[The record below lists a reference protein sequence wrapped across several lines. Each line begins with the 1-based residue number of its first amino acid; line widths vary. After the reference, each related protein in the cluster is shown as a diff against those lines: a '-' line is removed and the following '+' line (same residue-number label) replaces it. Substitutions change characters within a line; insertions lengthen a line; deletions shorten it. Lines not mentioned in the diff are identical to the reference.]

1 MRDLAQV
8 RALPRPLAA
17 LAVCLFGLGGCG
29 LFGGNAPSGTAVS
42 QGPAALT
49 DMPTIAMIAPP
60 DPFGI
65 TPVGPEAILDP
76 LAAMDDR
83 ITALEGA
90 MASLTGNID
99 LRLPAIDRMIGIEAD
114 IRVLLTQLAQLADT
128 SPPPAAAAAAPIEA
142 PGPAQAPPGLAAI
155 GPPEVGAGQ
164 ELPSLA
170 AVEPPT
176 PAAAPGPAEIGP
188 PMAIVP
194 VEPVAEAP
202 LAPMPAPAPPGAPAP
217 PPPVAELAPAPAPVP
232 LVQAPAAAV
241 AAPPALAPTGGLQ
254 RGVHLASYRQR
265 SSLENGWAVLRATHS
280 DLLAGMQFRV
290 SETTVPGQGTFYRL
304 VAGPFPDPDIADR
317 ACQAIEAGGG
327 FCKVVDFDGL

>member
-1 MRDLAQV
+1 MRDLAPV

-29 LFGGNAPSGTAVS
+29 LFGGNAPSGNAVS

-76 LAAMDDR
+76 LAPMDDR

-142 PGPAQAPPGLAAI
+142 PGPAQALPGLAAI

-164 ELPSLA
+164 ELPGLA

-176 PAAAPGPAEIGP
+176 PAAAPSPAEIGP

-202 LAPMPAPAPPGAPAP
+202 LAPMPAPAPPQGPQRRRRQWPSWHLHQRRCPWCKRP
-217 PPPVAELAPAPAPVP
+217 PPRWL
-232 LVQAPAAAV
+232 LRQ
-241 AAPPALAPTGGLQ
+241 
-254 RGVHLASYRQR
+254 HLRQR
-265 SSLENGWAVLRATHS
+265 EVFNAACISPIIAS
-280 DLLAGMQFRV
+280 DQAWRMAGRCCGR
-290 SETTVPGQGTFYRL
+290 ST
-304 VAGPFPDPDIADR
+304 
-317 ACQAIEAGGG
+317 AI
-327 FCKVVDFDGL
+327 C

>member
-1 MRDLAQV
+1 
-8 RALPRPLAA
+8 
-17 LAVCLFGLGGCG
+17 
-29 LFGGNAPSGTAVS
+29 
-42 QGPAALT
+42 
-49 DMPTIAMIAPP
+49 MPTIAMIAPP

-142 PGPAQAPPGLAAI
+142 PGPAQALPGLAAI

-164 ELPSLA
+164 ELPGLA

-176 PAAAPGPAEIGP
+176 PAAAPSPAEIGP

-202 LAPMPAPAPPGAPAP
+202 LAPMPAPAPPQGPQRRRRQWP
-217 PPPVAELAPAPAPVP
+217 SWHLHQRRCPLA
-232 LVQAPAAAV
+232 QAPAAAV

-254 RGVHLASYRQR
+254 RGLHLASYRQR
-265 SSLENGWAVLRATHS
+265 SSLENGWAVLRAPHS

-304 VAGPFPDPDIADR
+304 VAGSLPDPDIADR

-327 FCKVVDFDGL
+327 FCKVVAFDGL